1 MLKISSGLIASG
13 KTHPE
18 IVPGDKWEDKSGIPI
33 NIESYR
39 FNRVTFYR
47 DGYGYPCIYPEQ
59 RFIKE
64 FQPVKDNKQ

>member
-47 DGYGYPCIYPEQ
+47 DGYASPCVQ
-59 RFIKE
+59 SDLRFLKE
-64 FQPVKDNKQ
+64 FQPVDEVKP